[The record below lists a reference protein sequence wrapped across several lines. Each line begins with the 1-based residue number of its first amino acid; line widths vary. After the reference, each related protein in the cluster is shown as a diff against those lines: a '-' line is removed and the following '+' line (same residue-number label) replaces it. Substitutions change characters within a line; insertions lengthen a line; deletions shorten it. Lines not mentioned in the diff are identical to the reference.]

1 MGKRNTKEPRFAR
14 ERFFVCEERERESVS
29 ASASKMQAIGGRR
42 ANFVRGGVVGSVR
55 TSPNQGRVARGGRL
69 SCNASLKDIRDRI
82 GSVKN
87 TQKITDAMKLV
98 AAAKVRRA
106 QDAVISGRPFASKL
120 VDMLYGVNT
129 RLRSESEVDSPLLD
143 VKPVEKVL
151 VVAFT
156 GDRGLCGGFN
166 NFILKRTEQRVAEL
180 KATGVEAELILVGKK
195 GGQYFGRRSDQYEV
209 VRSFETGQKPTVKE
223 SQAIAD
229 VIYSKFVG
237 GEVQKVELIYTKFV
251 SLISSDP
258 IVQTLLPMTPEG
270 EVCDIEGNCID
281 AADDELFLLTTKEGE
296 LAVERETTNIA
307 DGEGFDELLIFE
319 QEPQQILDALL
330 PLYMNGTV
338 LRALQESLASELA
351 ARMNA
356 MNSASDNAK
365 ELKKNLTL
373 QYNRGRQAKI
383 TGEIIEI
390 CAGASAAS

>member
-1 MGKRNTKEPRFAR
+1 MGEKEKGKN
-14 ERFFVCEERERESVS
+14 S
-29 ASASKMQAIGGRR
+29 MQAIGGRR
-42 ANFVRGGVVGSVR
+42 ANFVRGGRVGAK
-55 TSPNQGRVARGGRL
+55 SPAVQRSQRQGRL
-69 SCNASLKDIRDRI
+69 SCQASLKDIRDRI

-98 AAAKVRRA
+98 AAAKVGRA

-129 RLRSESEVDSPLLD
+129 RLRNESEVDSPLLD

-166 NFILKRTEQRVAEL
+166 NFILRRTEQRVAEL
-180 KATGVEAELILVGKK
+180 RSSGVEAELIMVGKK
-195 GGQYFGRRSDQYEV
+195 GGQYFGRRTDEYEL
-209 VRSFETGQKPTVKE
+209 VRKFETGQKPTVKE

-229 VIYSKFVG
+229 V
-237 GEVQKVELIYTKFV
+237 IYTKFV

-281 AADDELFLLTTKEGE
+281 AADDELFKLTTKEGE
-296 LAVERETTNIA
+296 FAVERETTSLDAEA
-307 DGEGFDELLIFE
+307 DGFDELLIFE

-356 MNSASDNAK
+356 MSSASDNAK

-373 QYNRGRQAKI
+373 LYNRGRQAKI
-383 TGEIIEI
+383 TGELIEI
-390 CAGASAAS
+390 VAGSAT

>member
-1 MGKRNTKEPRFAR
+1 MGTQRGAAR
-14 ERFFVCEERERESVS
+14 CCTRFFVCEASERERDTRKR
-29 ASASKMQAIGGRR
+29 KMQAIGGRR

-129 RLRSESEVDSPLLD
+129 RLRNESEVDSPLLD

-195 GGQYFGRRSDQYEV
+195 GGQYFGRRTDQYEI

-281 AADDELFLLTTKEGE
+281 AADDELFKLTTKEGE
-296 LAVERETTNIA
+296 FAVERETTSLDAEA
-307 DGEGFDELLIFE
+307 DGFDELLIFE
-319 QEPQQILDALL
+319 QEPDQILDALL

-383 TGEIIEI
+383 AGEIIEI

>member
-106 QDAVISGRPFASKL
+106 QDAHLRQTLRLQARRHALRREHPPEERERGRLPALGRQARREGPRRRLHRGQGTLRRLQQLHSQENRAARRGAQGHRRRGRAHPRWKEGRTVL
-120 VDMLYGVNT
+120 WQEERPVRGRQVLRDGPEAHREGVPGH
-129 RLRSESEVDSPLLD
+129 RGRHLLQ
-143 VKPVEKVL
+143 VRRR
-151 VVAFT
+151 
-156 GDRGLCGGFN
+156 RGP
-166 NFILKRTEQRVAEL
+166 E
-180 KATGVEAELILVGKK
+180 
-195 GGQYFGRRSDQYEV
+195 GR
-209 VRSFETGQKPTVKE
+209 
-223 SQAIAD
+223 A
-229 VIYSKFVG
+229 
-237 GEVQKVELIYTKFV
+237 IYTKFV

>member
-1 MGKRNTKEPRFAR
+1 
-14 ERFFVCEERERESVS
+14 
-29 ASASKMQAIGGRR
+29 
-42 ANFVRGGVVGSVR
+42 
-55 TSPNQGRVARGGRL
+55 
-69 SCNASLKDIRDRI
+69 
-82 GSVKN
+82 
-87 TQKITDAMKLV
+87 MKLV

-151 VVAFT
+151 IVGFT

-180 KATGVEAELILVGKK
+180 RASGVECELVMVGKK
-195 GGQYFGRRSDQYEV
+195 GAKYFNRRTDQYDV
-209 VRSFETGQKPTVKE
+209 VRTFETGQKPTVKE

-270 EVCDIEGNCID
+270 EVCDVDGNCID
-281 AADDELFLLTTKEGE
+281 AADDELFKLTSM
-296 LAVERETTNIA
+296 
-307 DGEGFDELLIFE
+307 DGEEGGFDELLIFE

-373 QYNRGRQAKI
+373 LYNRGRQAKI

-390 CAGASAAS
+390 VAGSIV

>member
-1 MGKRNTKEPRFAR
+1 MGSEGSHSAA
-14 ERFFVCEERERESVS
+14 EVVVGVDDDDDERESLLS
-29 ASASKMQAIGGRR
+29 TEFSMQAIGGRR
-42 ANFVRGGVVGSVR
+42 ANFVRGGRVGGTERAAMRV
-55 TSPNQGRVARGGRL
+55 GRSGRL
-69 SCNASLKDIRDRI
+69 ACQASLKDIRDRI

-129 RLRSESEVDSPLLD
+129 RLRNESEVDSPLLD

-151 VVAFT
+151 IVAFT

-180 KATGVEAELILVGKK
+180 KASGVEAELLLVGKK
-195 GGQYFGRRSDQYEV
+195 GGQYFGRRTDQYEV

-237 GEVQKVELIYTKFV
+237 NEVQKVELIYTKFV
-251 SLISSDP
+251 SLIASDP

-281 AADDELFLLTTKEGE
+281 AADDELFKLTTKDGE
-296 LAVERETTNIA
+296 MAVERETSSLSEE
-307 DGEGFDELLIFE
+307 DGFDELLIFE

-330 PLYMNGTV
+330 PLYTNGTV

-356 MNSASDNAK
+356 MSSASDNAK

-373 QYNRGRQAKI
+373 LYNRGRQAKI
-383 TGEIIEI
+383 TGELIEI
-390 CAGASAAS
+390 VAGSAT